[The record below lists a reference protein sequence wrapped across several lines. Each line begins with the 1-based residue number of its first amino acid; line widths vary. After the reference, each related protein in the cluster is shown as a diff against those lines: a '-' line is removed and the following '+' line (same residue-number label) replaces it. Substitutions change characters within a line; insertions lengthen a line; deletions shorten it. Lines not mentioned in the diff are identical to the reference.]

1 MFCLTPRCPTRRR
14 FVQGLAA
21 AGGLGLVAPAR
32 AQEGSGIPELRGAEF
47 DLTVNEMPINITG
60 KRRIATVV
68 NNAMPGPL
76 LRLREGTDV
85 TIRVHNRLRETT
97 SIHWHGLK
105 LPNAMDG
112 VPGLTFAGIPS
123 GQTFTYHFPVSQ
135 SGTYWYHSHSGMQE
149 QT

>member
-1 MFCLTPRCPTRRR
+1 
-14 FVQGLAA
+14 
-21 AGGLGLVAPAR
+21 
-32 AQEGSGIPELRGAEF
+32 
-47 DLTVNEMPINITG
+47 MPVNITG
-60 KRRIATVV
+60 RRRIATVV

-76 LRLREGTDV
+76 LRLREGSDV
-85 TIRVHNRLRETT
+85 TIRVHNRLPETS

-123 GQTFTYHFPVSQ
+123 GETFTYRFPAIQ

-149 QT
+149 QTGLFGSIIIAPEKPARPPIETEIPEQENGG